1 MKTHCMRLIRGQDLL
16 VEIEKYVKV
25 NDIKAGTVL
34 SSVGCVSCAVIRDAT
49 GETIHTVSEDME
61 LISLNGTVSKNR
73 IHLHASFS
81 KKDLSVIGGH
91 LKNGTVINTTCELI
105 ILELEDT
112 EFNEQ
117 FDSSTGYNEL
127 EIRKYIK
134 DKVLMI

>member
-1 MKTHCMRLIRGQDLL
+1 MRTHCIRLKRGQDLL
-16 VEIEKYVKV
+16 VEIEKYVDEY
-25 NDIKAGTVL
+25 DIKAGTVL
-34 SSVGCVSCAVIRDAT
+34 SAVGCVSCAVIRDAT
-49 GETIHTVSEDME
+49 GETVHTVNENME

-73 IHLHASFS
+73 MHLHVSFS

-91 LKNGTVINTTCELI
+91 LKIGTIINTTCELI

-112 EFNEQ
+112 EFNDRY
-117 FDSSTGYNEL
+117 DSSTGYNEL